1 MAEGGGA
8 STPGADTGGSK
19 RRRRRRPRRGSA
31 HAAGDAKARAASRGG
46 DTAGDAPR
54 SSGRTAPGAEPGRTH
69 AGTGQGQKRKP
80 QRKSPRKTQKKEH
93 QKKEQKKEQK
103 SQKQRQKRRGTSGK
117 ASRRPRGA
125 PTKREISAGGVVYRR
140 DGDEI
145 EIVLASRRTRRG
157 ELAWGLAKGG
167 IEDNESPEEAAVREV
182 REETG
187 LLAEIEDSL
196 GETRYFYV
204 WEDVRIR
211 KTVHFFLMRH
221 TGGNIDDRDDE
232 MEEIRWFPLERALK
246 RAAYRGERDVLVRAA
261 EILR

>member
-8 STPGADTGGSK
+8 STPSADAGGSK
-19 RRRRRRPRRGSA
+19 RRRRRRPRRGTA
-31 HAAGDAKARAASRGG
+31 HAAGDAKAQGAIRGG
-46 DTAGDAPR
+46 DAAGDAPR
-54 SSGRTAPGAEPGRTH
+54 SSARTDRAGAAAGRIHAE
-69 AGTGQGQKRKP
+69 TGQGQKRKA
-80 QRKSPRKTQKKEH
+80 QRKSPRKAQKK
-93 QKKEQKKEQK
+93 QPKKEQK
-103 SQKQRQKRRGTSGK
+103 SQKQRQKRGGTSGK
-117 ASRRPRGA
+117 PSRRTRGA

-140 DGDEI
+140 GGDEI

-187 LLAEIEDSL
+187 LFAEIEDSL

-246 RAAYRGERDVLVRAA
+246 RAAYR
-261 EILR
+261 